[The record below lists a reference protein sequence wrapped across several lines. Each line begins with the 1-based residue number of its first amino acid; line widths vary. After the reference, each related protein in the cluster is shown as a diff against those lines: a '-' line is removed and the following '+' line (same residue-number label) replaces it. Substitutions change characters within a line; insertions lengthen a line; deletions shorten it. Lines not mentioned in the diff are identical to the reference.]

1 MLNKKKNAFTIT
13 ELVIVIAVIAILA
26 AVLIPTFSNVIAS
39 AKQSAALQV
48 CHNAMTEYISQST
61 TDDNPNN
68 DNPVGMVFV
77 SDGYAF
83 VYINNQLQTLG
94 TLSGNANVAVLK
106 SGEVNIGELKGIS
119 GTGLTSATKL
129 NIKVGEVTEANKGTD
144 FELVNPQ
151 NQPNGEELDET
162 YALYV
167 YNITVNGTAYAGYFV
182 INTDE
187 EPTEFVL
194 EGALYAPYTG
204 ISAYDG
210 GDSEN
215 DEDNNIPA
223 NGLTLTVVATTPD
236 PGAEGAGA

>member
-26 AVLIPTFSNVIAS
+26 AVLIPTFSNVVAS
-39 AKQSAALQV
+39 AKQSAAMQV
-48 CHNAMTEYISQST
+48 CHNAMTDYISQST

-106 SGEVNIGELKGIS
+106 SGEVNIGDLKGIA

-129 NIKVGEVTEANKGTD
+129 NIKVGKVGADTKGTD
-144 FELVNPQ
+144 FVLAKPQQGQLNEAELT
-151 NQPNGEELDET
+151 ED

-167 YNITVNGTAYAGYFV
+167 YNITVNGTAYAGYFA
-182 INTDE
+182 INITE
-187 EPTEFVL
+187 KPTEFVL

-204 ISAYDG
+204 ISAYDS
-210 GDSEN
+210 DATN
-215 DEDNNIPA
+215 DIPEY
-223 NGLTLTVVATTPD
+223 GLTLSVVTTPD
-236 PGAEGAGA
+236 VTPPIAS

>member
-26 AVLIPTFSNVIAS
+26 AVLIPTFSNVVAS
-39 AKQSAALQV
+39 AKQSAAMQV
-48 CHNAMTEYISQST
+48 CHNAMTDYISQSI
-61 TDDNPNN
+61 TDDDPNN
-68 DNPVGMVFV
+68 DNLTGMVFV

-106 SGEVNIGELKGIS
+106 SAAVDIGGLKGIA
-119 GTGLTSATKL
+119 GAENVKTATKL
-129 NIKVGEVTEANKGTD
+129 NIKVGADTEGTD
-144 FELVNPQ
+144 FVLAKPQQGQLNEAELTQ
-151 NQPNGEELDET
+151 K

-167 YNITVNGTAYAGYFV
+167 YNITVNGTAYAGYFA
-182 INTDE
+182 INTDK

-223 NGLTLTVVATTPD
+223 HGLTLTVVEPD
-236 PGAEGAGA
+236 PEPNPGV

>member
-26 AVLIPTFSNVIAS
+26 AVLIPTFSNVVAS
-39 AKQSAALQV
+39 AKQSAAMQV
-48 CHNAMTEYISQST
+48 CHNAMTDYISQSI
-61 TDDNPNN
+61 TDDDPNN
-68 DNPVGMVFV
+68 DNLTGMVFV

-106 SGEVNIGELKGIS
+106 SGAVDIGGLKGIA
-119 GTGLTSATKL
+119 GAENVKTATEL
-129 NIKVGEVTEANKGTD
+129 NIKVGADTAGKD
-144 FELVNPQ
+144 FVLATPQ
-151 NQPNGEELDET
+151 NQPNGEELGER

-167 YNITVNGTAYAGYFV
+167 YNITVNGPTYAGYFV

-223 NGLTLTVVATTPD
+223 NGLTLTVVEPAPAPN
-236 PGAEGAGA
+236 PGA

>member
-26 AVLIPTFSNVIAS
+26 AVLIPTFSNVVAS
-39 AKQSAALQV
+39 AKQSAAMQV
-48 CHNAMTEYISQST
+48 CHNAMTDYISQSI
-61 TDDNPNN
+61 TDDDPNN
-68 DNPVGMVFV
+68 DNLTGMVFV

-106 SGEVNIGELKGIS
+106 SGAVDIGELQGID
-119 GTGLTSATKL
+119 GEGLTSATKL
-129 NIKVGEVTEANKGTD
+129 KIKVGADTEGTD
-144 FELVNPQ
+144 FVLATPQ
-151 NQPNGEELDET
+151 QGQPNEADLTQT

-167 YNITVNGTAYAGYFV
+167 YNITVNGTTYAGYFA
-182 INTDE
+182 INTAE
-187 EPTEFVL
+187 KPTEFVL

-210 GDSEN
+210 SDADN
-215 DEDNNIPA
+215 NNIPA
-223 NGLTLTVVATTPD
+223 NGLTLTDVTP
-236 PGAEGAGA
+236 PIAP

>member
-26 AVLIPTFSNVIAS
+26 AVLIPTFSNVVAS
-39 AKQSAALQV
+39 AKQSAAMQV
-48 CHNAMTEYISQST
+48 CHNAMTDYISQSI
-61 TDDNPNN
+61 TDDNPDN
-68 DNPVGMVFV
+68 DNITGMVFV

-94 TLSGNANVAVLK
+94 TLSGNANVAVLE
-106 SGEVNIGELKGIS
+106 SGKVNIGALEGIETA
-119 GTGLTSATKL
+119 GENFATAAKL
-129 NIKVGEVTEANKGTD
+129 NIKVGSDTKGTD
-144 FELVNPQ
+144 FVLADPKEG
-151 NQPNGEELDET
+151 QPNEADLKQA

-182 INTDE
+182 INITE
-187 EPTEFVL
+187 KPTEFVL

-210 GDSEN
+210 SDADN
-215 DEDNNIPA
+215 NNIPA
-223 NGLTLTVVATTPD
+223 NGLTLTVAPVAP
-236 PGAEGAGA
+236 

>member
-26 AVLIPTFSNVIAS
+26 AVLIPTFSNVVAS
-39 AKQSAALQV
+39 AKQSAAMQV
-48 CHNAMTEYISQST
+48 CHNAMTDYISQSI
-61 TDDNPNN
+61 TDDDPNN
-68 DNPVGMVFV
+68 DNLTGMVFV

-106 SGEVNIGELKGIS
+106 SGAVDIGGLKGIA
-119 GTGLTSATKL
+119 GANLADATKL
-129 NIKVGEVTEANKGTD
+129 NIKVGADAAGKDFVLADPQEGQSNEA
-144 FELVNPQ
+144 ELT
-151 NQPNGEELDET
+151 ET

-167 YNITVNGTAYAGYFV
+167 YNITVNGTAYAGYFA

-187 EPTEFVL
+187 KPTEFVL

-204 ISAYDG
+204 ISAYDSD
-210 GDSEN
+210 DS
-215 DEDNNIPA
+215 NNIPA
-223 NGLTLTVVATTPD
+223 NGLTLTVFAP
-236 PGAEGAGA
+236 PIAP

>member
-26 AVLIPTFSNVIAS
+26 AVLIPTFSNVVAS
-39 AKQSAALQV
+39 AKQSAAMQV
-48 CHNAMTEYISQST
+48 CHNAMTDYISQSI
-61 TDDNPNN
+61 TDDDPNN
-68 DNPVGMVFV
+68 DNLTGMVFV

-106 SGEVNIGELKGIS
+106 SGEVNIGALKGIA
-119 GTGLTSATKL
+119 GTENVKTATKL
-129 NIKVGEVTEANKGTD
+129 NIKVGADTAGTD
-144 FELVNPQ
+144 FVLKTPQ
-151 NQPNGEELDET
+151 QGQPNEAKLTED

-182 INTDE
+182 INKGP
-187 EPTEFVL
+187 EPTECVL

-223 NGLTLTVVATTPD
+223 HGLTLTDVTPVAP
-236 PGAEGAGA
+236 

>member
-48 CHNAMTEYISQST
+48 CRNAMTEYISQST

-129 NIKVGEVTEANKGTD
+129 NIKVGADDEGTD
-144 FELVNPQ
+144 FVLATPQ
-151 NQPNGEELDET
+151 QGQPNEADLKQT

-182 INTDE
+182 INTAE
-187 EPTEFVL
+187 KPTEFVL

-204 ISAYDG
+204 ISAYDT
-210 GDSEN
+210 DAT
-215 DEDNNIPA
+215 NNIPEH
-223 NGLTLTVVATTPD
+223 GLTLTVVEPAPAPN
-236 PGAEGAGA
+236 PGA

>member
-26 AVLIPTFSNVIAS
+26 AVLIPTFSNVVAS
-39 AKQSAALQV
+39 AKQSAAMQV
-48 CHNAMTEYISQST
+48 CHNAMTDYISQSI
-61 TDDNPNN
+61 TDDDPNN
-68 DNPVGMVFV
+68 DNLTGMVFV

-106 SGEVNIGELKGIS
+106 SAAVNIGGLKGIA
-119 GTGLTSATKL
+119 GENLTDATKL
-129 NIKVGEVTEANKGTD
+129 NIKVGADTEGTD
-144 FELVNPQ
+144 FVLETPQ
-151 NQPNGEELDET
+151 QGQPNGEKLDEA

-182 INTDE
+182 INITE
-187 EPTEFVL
+187 KPTEFVL

-210 GDSEN
+210 S
-215 DEDNNIPA
+215 DEDNNNIPA
-223 NGLTLTVVATTPD
+223 NGLTLTVVTP
-236 PGAEGAGA
+236 PIAP

>member
-26 AVLIPTFSNVIAS
+26 AVLIPTFSNVVAS
-39 AKQSAALQV
+39 AKQSAAMQV
-48 CHNAMTEYISQST
+48 CHNAMTDYISQSI
-61 TDDNPNN
+61 TDDDPNN
-68 DNPVGMVFV
+68 DNLTGMVFV

-106 SGEVNIGELKGIS
+106 SGAVDIGELQGID
-119 GTGLTSATKL
+119 GEGLTSATKL
-129 NIKVGEVTEANKGTD
+129 KIKVGADTESTD
-144 FELVNPQ
+144 FVLATPQ
-151 NQPNGEELDET
+151 QGQPNEADLTQT

-167 YNITVNGTAYAGYFV
+167 YNITVNGTTYAGYFA
-182 INTDE
+182 INTAE
-187 EPTEFVL
+187 KPTEFVL

-210 GDSEN
+210 SDADN
-215 DEDNNIPA
+215 NNIPA
-223 NGLTLTVVATTPD
+223 NGLTLTDVTP
-236 PGAEGAGA
+236 PIAP

>member
-26 AVLIPTFSNVIAS
+26 AVLIPTFSNVVAS
-39 AKQSAALQV
+39 AKQSAAMQV
-48 CHNAMTEYISQST
+48 CHNAMTDYISQSI
-61 TDDNPNN
+61 TDDDPNN
-68 DNPVGMVFV
+68 DNLTGMVFV

-106 SGEVNIGELKGIS
+106 SGEVNIGGLKGIA
-119 GTGLTSATKL
+119 GEGLTAATKL
-129 NIKVGEVTEANKGTD
+129 NIKVGADTAGKD
-144 FELVNPQ
+144 FVLATPQ
-151 NQPNGEELDET
+151 AGQPNEADLKQT

-167 YNITVNGTAYAGYFV
+167 YNITVNGTTYAGYFA
-182 INTDE
+182 INTAE

-204 ISAYDG
+204 ISAYYDG
-210 GDSEN
+210 EDS
-215 DEDNNIPA
+215 DESNLPA
-223 NGLTLTVVATTPD
+223 NGLTLTVAPVAPD
-236 PGAEGAGA
+236 VP

>member
-61 TDDNPNN
+61 TDDDPNN

-94 TLSGNANVAVLK
+94 TLSGNANVAVLE
-106 SGEVNIGELKGIS
+106 SGEVDIGELKGIDATD
-119 GTGLTSATKL
+119 TGLADATKL
-129 NIKVGEVTEANKGTD
+129 NIRVGADTEGTD
-144 FELVNPQ
+144 FVLANPKEAELTQ
-151 NQPNGEELDET
+151 T

-182 INTDE
+182 INTAE
-187 EPTEFVL
+187 KPTEFVL

-204 ISAYDG
+204 ISAYDS
-210 GDSEN
+210 DATN
-215 DEDNNIPA
+215 DIPEY
-223 NGLTLTVVATTPD
+223 GLTLSVVTDEPS
-236 PGAEGAGA
+236 EGN

>member
-61 TDDNPNN
+61 TDDDPNN

-106 SGEVNIGELKGIS
+106 SGAVDIGELKGIA

-129 NIKVGEVTEANKGTD
+129 NIKVGADTEANKGTD
-144 FELVNPQ
+144 FVLANPKEG
-151 NQPNGEELDET
+151 QPNADKLTQD

-167 YNITVNGTAYAGYFV
+167 YNITVNGTAYAGYFA
-182 INTDE
+182 INTHE
-187 EPTEFVL
+187 KPTEFVL

-204 ISAYDG
+204 ISAYDT
-210 GDSEN
+210 DAT
-215 DEDNNIPA
+215 NNIPEH
-223 NGLTLTVVATTPD
+223 GLTLTVVEPAPAPN
-236 PGAEGAGA
+236 PGA

>member
-39 AKQSAALQV
+39 AKQSAAMQV
-48 CHNAMTEYISQST
+48 CHNAMTDYISQST

-68 DNPVGMVFV
+68 DNLTGMVFV

-106 SGEVNIGELKGIS
+106 SGEVDIGKLEGIDATD
-119 GTGLTSATKL
+119 TGLADATKL
-129 NIKVGEVTEANKGTD
+129 NIRVGADTEAEGTD
-144 FELVNPQ
+144 FVLATPQ
-151 NQPNGEELDET
+151 VQPNGEKLDEA

-182 INTDE
+182 INKGP
-187 EPTEFVL
+187 EPTECVL
-194 EGALYAPYTG
+194 EGAWYAPYTG

-210 GDSEN
+210 VD
-215 DEDNNIPA
+215 DEENNIPA
-223 NGLTLTVVATTPD
+223 NGLTLTDVTD
-236 PGAEGAGA
+236 ESSEGN

>member
-94 TLSGNANVAVLK
+94 TLSGNANVAVLE
-106 SGEVNIGELKGIS
+106 SGEVDIGELKGIDATD
-119 GTGLTSATKL
+119 TGLADATKL
-129 NIKVGEVTEANKGTD
+129 NIRVGADTEGTD
-144 FELVNPQ
+144 FVLANPKEAELTQ
-151 NQPNGEELDET
+151 T

-182 INTDE
+182 INTAE
-187 EPTEFVL
+187 KPTEFVL

-204 ISAYDG
+204 ISAYDS
-210 GDSEN
+210 DATN
-215 DEDNNIPA
+215 DIPEY
-223 NGLTLTVVATTPD
+223 GLTLSVVTDEPS
-236 PGAEGAGA
+236 EGN

>member
-26 AVLIPTFSNVIAS
+26 AVLIPTFSNVVAS
-39 AKQSAALQV
+39 AKQSAAMQV
-48 CHNAMTEYISQST
+48 CHNAMTDYISQSI
-61 TDDNPNN
+61 TDDDPNN
-68 DNPVGMVFV
+68 DNLTGMVFV

-106 SGEVNIGELKGIS
+106 SEAVDIGELKGIDDTA
-119 GTGLTSATKL
+119 TGLTSATKL
-129 NIKVGEVTEANKGTD
+129 NIKVGADTEGTD
-144 FELVNPQ
+144 FVLATPQ
-151 NQPNGEELDET
+151 EQPNGPELKQN

-182 INTDE
+182 INIAE
-187 EPTEFVL
+187 KPTEFVL

-204 ISAYDG
+204 ISAYDS
-210 GDSEN
+210 DATN
-215 DEDNNIPA
+215 DIPEY
-223 NGLTLTVVATTPD
+223 GLTLSVVTDEPS
-236 PGAEGAGA
+236 EGN

>member
-26 AVLIPTFSNVIAS
+26 AVLIPTFSNVVAS
-39 AKQSAALQV
+39 AKQSAAMQV
-48 CHNAMTEYISQST
+48 CHNAMTDYISQSI
-61 TDDNPNN
+61 TDDDPNN
-68 DNPVGMVFV
+68 DNLTGMVFV

-106 SGEVNIGELKGIS
+106 SGAVAIGELQGIA
-119 GTGLTSATKL
+119 GTGLTSATEL
-129 NIKVGEVTEANKGTD
+129 NIKVGKVDEDTAGTD
-144 FELVNPQ
+144 FVLETGKPNEAELT
-151 NQPNGEELDET
+151 ET

-167 YNITVNGTAYAGYFV
+167 YNITVNGTTYAGYFA
-182 INTDE
+182 INTAE
-187 EPTEFVL
+187 KPTEFVL

-210 GDSEN
+210 SDVDN
-215 DEDNNIPA
+215 NNIPA
-223 NGLTLTVVATTPD
+223 NGLTLTVVAPVTP
-236 PGAEGAGA
+236 

>member
-26 AVLIPTFSNVIAS
+26 AVLIPTFSNVVAS
-39 AKQSAALQV
+39 AKQSAAMQV
-48 CHNAMTEYISQST
+48 CHNAMTDYISQSI
-61 TDDNPNN
+61 TDDDPNN
-68 DNPVGMVFV
+68 DNLTGMVFV

-106 SGEVNIGELKGIS
+106 SGEVDIGELKGIA
-119 GTGLTSATKL
+119 GTGLTTATKL
-129 NIKVGEVTEANKGTD
+129 KIKVGAGTEGTD
-144 FELVNPQ
+144 FVLATPQQDQPHGDELQ
-151 NQPNGEELDET
+151 ET

-167 YNITVNGTAYAGYFV
+167 YNITVNETTYAGYFA
-182 INTDE
+182 INTAKK
-187 EPTEFVL
+187 PTECVL

-210 GDSEN
+210 VDNE
-215 DEDNNIPA
+215 ENNIPA
-223 NGLTLTVVATTPD
+223 NGLTLTVVAP
-236 PGAEGAGA
+236 

>member
-26 AVLIPTFSNVIAS
+26 AVLIPTFSNVVAS
-39 AKQSAALQV
+39 AKQSAAMQV
-48 CHNAMTEYISQST
+48 CHNAMTDYISQSI
-61 TDDNPNN
+61 TDDDPNN
-68 DNPVGMVFV
+68 DNLTGMVFV

-106 SGEVNIGELKGIS
+106 SGAVDIGGLKGIA
-119 GTGLTSATKL
+119 GAENVKTATEL
-129 NIKVGEVTEANKGTD
+129 NIKVGADTAGKD
-144 FELVNPQ
+144 FVLATPQ
-151 NQPNGEELDET
+151 NQPNGEELDER

-167 YNITVNGTAYAGYFV
+167 YNITVNGTTYAGYFV

-223 NGLTLTVVATTPD
+223 NGLTLTVVEPAPAPN
-236 PGAEGAGA
+236 PGA